1 MLCGD
6 IITRSLTVIG
16 KVFVKKL
23 GDLRLPQNV
32 SDALR
37 AAQERLT
44 KQFNIDRML
53 LFGSVVR
60 GMAAEGSDEDLLIVL
75 GEPADHQIRDRISS
89 IILDL
94 NLAYGTNLSELIVDR
109 ETWDHGIPSALP
121 IHRII
126 EEEGVSL

>member
-1 MLCGD
+1 
-6 IITRSLTVIG
+6 
-16 KVFVKKL
+16 VKKL

-60 GMAAEGSDEDLLIVL
+60 GMAAEGSDEDLLIIL

>member
-1 MLCGD
+1 M
-6 IITRSLTVIG
+6 
-16 KVFVKKL
+16 KKL
-23 GDLRLPQNV
+23 ADLALAQNV

-37 AAQERLT
+37 AVRQRLT
-44 KQFNIDRML
+44 KEFRIDRIL

-60 GMAAEGSDEDLLIVL
+60 GTAAEGSDEDLLIVL
-75 GEPADHQIRDRISS
+75 SELADHQIRDRISS

-121 IHRII
+121 IHKII

>member
-1 MLCGD
+1 M
-6 IITRSLTVIG
+6 
-16 KVFVKKL
+16 KKL
-23 GDLRLPQNV
+23 ADLALAQNV
-32 SDALR
+32 RDALR
-37 AAQERLT
+37 AVRQRLT
-44 KQFNIDRML
+44 KEFRIDRIL

-60 GMAAEGSDEDLLIVL
+60 GTAAEGSDEDLLIVL
-75 GEPADHQIRDRISS
+75 SEAADHQTRDRISS

-109 ETWDHGIPSALP
+109 ETWDQGIPSALP

>member
-1 MLCGD
+1 MV
-6 IITRSLTVIG
+6 SSVIAKSSNPLEG
-16 KVFVKKL
+16 LSMKKL
-23 GDLRLPQNV
+23 GDLALAQNV
-32 SDALR
+32 SEALGAVR
-37 AAQERLT
+37 QRLT
-44 KQFNIDRML
+44 KEFNIDRIL

-60 GMAAEGSDEDLLIVL
+60 GTAAEGSDEDLLIVL
-75 GEPADHQIRDRISS
+75 GEPANHRVRDRISS

-121 IHRII
+121 IHKII

>member
-1 MLCGD
+1 
-6 IITRSLTVIG
+6 
-16 KVFVKKL
+16 VKRL
-23 GDLRLPQNV
+23 DDLKLPQNV

-44 KQFNIDRML
+44 KEFNIDRML

-60 GMAAEGSDEDLLIVL
+60 GTAAEESDEDLLIVL
-75 GEPADHQIRDRISS
+75 REPVDHQIRNRISS
-89 IILDL
+89 IILDV

-121 IHRII
+121 IHKII
-126 EEEGVSL
+126 EEEGVPL